1 MELRDIA
8 LPYQQKF
15 IDSPKRRKIW
25 LSSRQIGKSWTC
37 AFISVFKS
45 LTRRN
50 GLSLCISTGS
60 RAASELLKKCAQFA
74 EAIHI
79 LDPSINYSASA
90 DSIKFDN
97 GSRVISLPSGNPAS
111 LRGWSAQCII
121 IDEGA
126 FIDNPEQVWGA
137 ITPTLLRDPDAE
149 LIITT
154 TPAGSVGWFYDI
166 YNKALD
172 NPTDWYVQTTTIED
186 AVKDGLNVDIEELKK
201 TISDP
206 LVWEQEF
213 MCQFSKEFGAM
224 LDTDLLEF
232 ADIPNDID
240 ALPHWIGMDV
250 GSTSDRTAIVDLA
263 QLNDGS
269 YFVRDI
275 VMMNKAS
282 YESQLSIVKQ
292 KNDKLKY
299 KGGFID
305 ANGIGS
311 ALSEFANKQVSAKI
325 KPFIWTSANKTPA
338 YEDMRALVFDH
349 KLKFASHLE
358 QLVKQDIRNVHRL
371 VNEAGKVSYS
381 AGRDANGHSDATSAM
396 VLAIQAAKQFPNQIA
411 TPQAYGRQ
419 SAFGGYDPRMWG

>member
-1 MELRDIA
+1 MIA
-8 LPYQQKF
+8 VYKA
-15 IDSPKRRKIW
+15 
-25 LSSRQIGKSWTC
+25 LSK
-37 AFISVFKS
+37 
-45 LTRRN
+45 RN

-79 LDPSINYSASA
+79 MDSSINYSASA

-154 TPAGSVGWFYDI
+154 TPAGAVGWFYDI

-172 NPTDWYVQTTTIED
+172 SDDWYVQTTTIED

-232 ADIPNDID
+232 ADIPDDID

-250 GSTSDRTAIVDLA
+250 GSTSDRTAIVDLT
-263 QLNDGS
+263 QLKDGS

-275 VMMNKAS
+275 AMMNKAS
-282 YESQLSIVKQ
+282 YESQLNILKQ
-292 KNDKLKY
+292 LNEKLKY

-311 ALSEFANKQVSAKI
+311 ALSEFASKQVSAKI
-325 KPFIWTSANKTPA
+325 RPFIWTSANKTPA
-338 YEDMRALVFDH
+338 YEDMRAMVFDH

-396 VLAIQAAKQFPNQIA
+396 VLAIQAAKQFPNQLA

>member
-8 LPYQQKF
+8 LPYQQTF

-37 AFISVFKS
+37 AFISVFKALS
-45 LTRRN
+45 KRN

-79 LDPSINYSASA
+79 MDSSINYSASS
-90 DSIKFDN
+90 DSIKFNN

-137 ITPTLLRDPDAE
+137 ITPTLLRDPNAE

-154 TPAGSVGWFYDI
+154 TPAGAVGWFYDI

-172 NPTDWYVQTTTIED
+172 SDDWYVQTTTIED
-186 AVKDGLNVDIEELKK
+186 AVEDGLNVDVEELKK

-213 MCQFSKEFGAM
+213 MCQFSKEYGAM
-224 LDTDLLEF
+224 FDTDLLEF
-232 ADIPNDID
+232 ADIPDDID
-240 ALPHWIGMDV
+240 ALPHWLGVDV
-250 GSTSDRTAIVDLA
+250 GSTSDRTALVDLA
-263 QLNDGS
+263 QLKDGS
-269 YFVRDI
+269 YFVCDI

-282 YESQLSIVKQ
+282 YESQLSIVRQ

-299 KGGFID
+299 RGGFID

-325 KPFIWTSANKTPA
+325 RPFVWTSANKTPA
-338 YEDMRALVFDH
+338 YEDMRAMVFDH

-358 QLVKQDIRNVHRL
+358 KLVKQDIRNVHRL

-396 VLAIQAAKQFPNQIA
+396 VLAIQAAKQFPNQLA

>member
-1 MELRDIA
+1 MFKA
-8 LPYQQKF
+8 LSK
-15 IDSPKRRKIW
+15 
-25 LSSRQIGKSWTC
+25 
-37 AFISVFKS
+37 
-45 LTRRN
+45 RN

-79 LDPSINYSASA
+79 MEPSINYSASA

-121 IDEGA
+121 VDEGA

-137 ITPTLLRDPDAE
+137 ITPTLLRDPDAD

-154 TPAGSVGWFYDI
+154 TPAGSVGWFYDL
-166 YNKALD
+166 YNKALGSD
-172 NPTDWYVQTTTIED
+172 DWYVQTTTIED

-213 MCQFSKEFGAM
+213 MCKFSKEYGAM
-224 LDTDLLEF
+224 LDADLLEF
-232 ADIPNDID
+232 ADMPDDID
-240 ALPHWIGMDV
+240 VLPHWLGMDV
-250 GSTSDRTAIVDLA
+250 GSTSDRSAIVDLT
-263 QLNDGS
+263 QLKDGS

-275 VMMNKAS
+275 VMLNKAS
-282 YESQLSIVKQ
+282 YESQLSILKQ
-292 KNDKLKY
+292 LNEKLKY

-338 YEDMRALVFDH
+338 YEDLRAMVFDH

-396 VLAIQAAKQFPNQIA
+396 VLAIQAAKQFPNQLA

>member
-8 LPYQQKF
+8 LPYQQTF

-37 AFISVFKS
+37 AFISVFKALS
-45 LTRRN
+45 KRN

-79 LDPSINYSASA
+79 MDSSINYSASA

-154 TPAGSVGWFYDI
+154 TPAGAVGWFYDI

-172 NPTDWYVQTTTIED
+172 SDDWYVQTTTIED

-232 ADIPNDID
+232 ADIPDDID

-263 QLNDGS
+263 QLKDGS

-282 YESQLSIVKQ
+282 YESQLNIVRQ

-311 ALSEFANKQVSAKI
+311 ALSEFASKQVSAKI
-325 KPFIWTSANKTPA
+325 RPFIWTSANKTPA
-338 YEDMRALVFDH
+338 YEDMRAMVFDH

-396 VLAIQAAKQFPNQIA
+396 VLAIQASKQFPNQLA

>member
-1 MELRDIA
+1 M
-8 LPYQQKF
+8 
-15 IDSPKRRKIW
+15 
-25 LSSRQIGKSWTC
+25 SSRQIGKSWTC
-37 AFISVFKS
+37 AFISVFKALS
-45 LTRRN
+45 KRN

-79 LDPSINYSASA
+79 MEPSINYSASA

-111 LRGWSAQCII
+111 LRGWSAQSII

-137 ITPTLLRDPDAE
+137 ITPTLLRDPDAD

-154 TPAGSVGWFYDI
+154 TPAGSVGWFYDL

-172 NPTDWYVQTTTIED
+172 SDDWYVQTTTIED
-186 AVKDGLNVDIEELKK
+186 AVKDGLKVDIEELKK

-213 MCQFSKEFGAM
+213 MCKFSKEYGAM
-224 LDTDLLEF
+224 LDADLLEF

-240 ALPHWIGMDV
+240 ALPHWLGMDV
-250 GSTSDRTAIVDLA
+250 GSTSDRTAIVDLT
-263 QLNDGS
+263 QLKDGS
-269 YFVRDI
+269 YFVCDI
-275 VMMNKAS
+275 AMLNKVS
-282 YESQLSIVKQ
+282 YESQLSILKQ
-292 KNDKLKY
+292 LNEKLKY

-338 YEDMRALVFDH
+338 YEDLRAMVFDH

-371 VNEAGKVSYS
+371 VNEAGKVSYT

-396 VLAIQAAKQFPNQIA
+396 VLAIQAAKQFPNQLA

>member
-1 MELRDIA
+1 M
-8 LPYQQKF
+8 
-15 IDSPKRRKIW
+15 
-25 LSSRQIGKSWTC
+25 
-37 AFISVFKS
+37 
-45 LTRRN
+45 
-50 GLSLCISTGS
+50 
-60 RAASELLKKCAQFA
+60 A

-79 LDPSINYSASA
+79 IDPSINYNASS

-97 GSRVISLPSGNPAS
+97 GSRVISLPSGNPSA

-126 FIDNPEQVWGA
+126 FIENPNDVWGA
-137 ITPTLLRDPDAE
+137 ITPTLLRDPNAE
-149 LIITT
+149 IVIAA

-232 ADIPNDID
+232 ADIPDDID

-263 QLNDGS
+263 QLKDGN

-311 ALSEFANKQVSAKI
+311 ALSEFASKQVSAKI
-325 KPFIWTSANKTPA
+325 RPFTWTSANKTPA

-396 VLAIQAAKQFPNQIA
+396 VLAIQASKQFPNQIA

>member
-60 RAASELLKKCAQFA
+60 RAASELLKNCAQFA

-232 ADIPNDID
+232 ADIPEDITAHFVGVD
-240 ALPHWIGMDV
+240 IGA
-250 GSTSDRTAIVDLA
+250 TNDRTAIVDII
-263 QLNDGS
+263 QRKNHT
-269 YFVRDI
+269 YFVNDI
-275 VMMNKAS
+275 VMLHKS
-282 YESQLSIVKQ
+282 DYQSQLKVIQELYQ
-292 KNDKLKY
+292 KWHWN
-299 KGGFID
+299 GGYVD
-305 ANGIGS
+305 AVGIGGPM
-311 ALSEFANKQVSAKI
+311 AEFIGKQVSSKI
-325 KPFIWTSANKTPA
+325 KPFQWTVASKTPA
-338 YEDMRALVFDH
+338 YELTRSLVFDH
-349 KLKFASHLE
+349 KLSFAKHL
-358 QLVKQDIRNVHRL
+358 
-371 VNEAGKVSYS
+371 
-381 AGRDANGHSDATSAM
+381 
-396 VLAIQAAKQFPNQIA
+396 
-411 TPQAYGRQ
+411 
-419 SAFGGYDPRMWG
+419 